1 MYLSEDTQA
10 SLRERGVITE
20 NEVVMREG
28 DLFIAVNVLNNN
40 RRIVQLDK
48 QILENK
54 NNKTLL
60 KG

>member
-1 MYLSEDTQA
+1 MYLSEDTQS
-10 SLRERGVITE
+10 SLRERGIIAE

-28 DLFIAVNVLNNN
+28 DLFIAVDVLTNG

-48 QILENK
+48 KILENK
-54 NNKTLL
+54 QNKTLL

>member
-1 MYLSEDTQA
+1 MYLSEDTQS
-10 SLRERGVITE
+10 SLRERGIIAE

-28 DLFIAVNVLNNN
+28 DLFIAVNVLTNG

-48 QILENK
+48 KILENK
-54 NNKTLL
+54 QNKTLL